1 MKYENF
7 TDFVSNMGTD
17 NNNIMSRWDELRK
30 KNKKINL
37 ITILI
42 LLIIDIL
49 VLFILK
55 ISTNSIFSIIMAD
68 VFIYI
73 IIYVIFEGRDIS
85 QFNNDYKENV
95 ISKMLENF
103 ITNLD
108 YVPSKRMPS
117 YIYDEAKY
125 GGYYNKYSSD
135 DYLEGSINGQ
145 KIIMADLL
153 VQEETTHTDS
163 DGIETSDTKTIFNG
177 LFGKIELNKSINSNL
192 KITRNHGI
200 SLFNKNKIEMD
211 SYDFEKTFNVYSDNN
226 IIAMQL
232 LTADIQEDILDL
244 YNKYKINFDIIVMN
258 NKMYVLF
265 NTGNMFEVF
274 SNKKNPNEML
284 EKYFEIMKFIYKLV
298 DKILKT
304 IETTQI

>member
-7 TDFVSNMGTD
+7 TDFVSNMDTD

-226 IIAMQL
+226 IIAMRL

>member
-17 NNNIMSRWDELRK
+17 NNNIMSKWDELRK

-135 DYLEGSINGQ
+135 DYLEGTINGQ

-304 IETTQI
+304 IENTQI

>member
-7 TDFVSNMGTD
+7 TDFVSNMDTD
-17 NNNIMSRWDELRK
+17 NNNIMSRWDELRQ

-258 NKMYVLF
+258 NKM
-265 NTGNMFEVF
+265 
-274 SNKKNPNEML
+274 
-284 EKYFEIMKFIYKLV
+284 
-298 DKILKT
+298 
-304 IETTQI
+304 

>member
-7 TDFVSNMGTD
+7 TDFVSNMDTD

-135 DYLEGSINGQ
+135 DYLEGTINGQ

-274 SNKKNPNEML
+274 SNKK
-284 EKYFEIMKFIYKLV
+284 KS
-298 DKILKT
+298 
-304 IETTQI
+304 

>member
-17 NNNIMSRWDELRK
+17 NNNIMSKWDELRK

-135 DYLEGSINGQ
+135 DYLEGTINGQ

>member
-17 NNNIMSRWDELRK
+17 NNNIMSKWDELRK

>member
-7 TDFVSNMGTD
+7 TDFVSNMDTD

-135 DYLEGSINGQ
+135 DYLEGTINGQ